1 MSGVA
6 GVTGAACFFGDPET
20 MAVRFSNWNCA
31 VDAPAD
37 TEMKTSHGP
46 TF

>member
-1 MSGVA
+1 MLGDA
-6 GVTGAACFFGDPET
+6 DGTGAACFFGDPET
-20 MAVRFSNWNCA
+20 IAARFSSWYC
-31 VDAPAD
+31 VFDAPAD